1 MPDSSLVRSI
11 GIICSSSGDGVEAAV
26 IDTDGRDFVQPLG
39 GVSLPY
45 SEQLRWRVFE
55 ATQNDLPTTEILRLE
70 RLLSEHH
77 LEAYRQLASDFP
89 NEVRAAQLVGFEG
102 HTLRHIPAEGL
113 TYAIGNP
120 WLLSEQ
126 TGLPVVSDFRR
137 HDMAIGGEGA
147 PLAAMFHWA
156 LMAAEPRPAL
166 MLNLESVA
174 SVTWLS
180 KQNEIIAGDTGPGIG
195 LLNEWVQEIA
205 EVPHDLQGKISRRG
219 EVHQSLVDGVL
230 QESFFERSLPKAA
243 DLHQFDHVDV
253 AGLSVEDGAA
263 TLCAITVEAFVRAAK
278 QLPSLPSLLW
288 ITGPGSDNEVIC
300 RMLGEHFDEV
310 KNVRERGLNPST
322 MAAECFAWLAVR
334 YVRRLPITTPETTN
348 CRTADCAGFITTAF
362 EADQVSRN

>member
-1 MPDSSLVRSI
+1 MPDSSLIRSI
-11 GIICSSSGDGVEAAV
+11 GIICSSSGDGVEAAI
-26 IDTDGRDFVQPLG
+26 IDTDGRDVVKPIG
-39 GVSLPY
+39 GVALPY

-77 LEAYRQLASDFP
+77 LAAYHKLAEAFP
-89 NEVRAAQLVGFEG
+89 SEVSQARLVGFEG
-102 HTLRHIPAEGL
+102 HTLRHIPAENL

-120 WLLSEQ
+120 WFLTEKI
-126 TGLPVVSDFRR
+126 GLPVVSDFRR
-137 HDMAIGGEGA
+137 HDMATGGEGA

-180 KQNEIIAGDTGPGIG
+180 EKNEIIAGDTGPGVG

-205 EVPHDLQGKISRRG
+205 GVSHDLQGEISSRG
-219 EVHQSLVDGVL
+219 EVKKPLIDTVL
-230 QESFFERSLPKAA
+230 SDAFFQRSLPKAA
-243 DLHQFDHVDV
+243 DLHQFDNVDV

-263 TLCAITVEAFVRAAK
+263 TLCAITVGSFMSAARK
-278 QLPSLPSLLW
+278 LPSLPEVLW
-288 ITGPGSDNEVIC
+288 ITGPGSDNAVVC
-300 RMLGEHFDEV
+300 RMLEDHFESV
-310 KNVRERGLNPST
+310 KNVRERGLDPNT

-334 YVRRLPITTPETTN
+334 HVKRLPITTPETTN
-348 CRTADCAGFITTAF
+348 CRSADCAGFITSPLDQDRTA
-362 EADQVSRN
+362 RN